1 MKPKCHFSESFLHR
15 QGGKL
20 WAWLQGSVEERIME
34 IIKQRKA
41 GQQPGS
47 RQEAEKEPQ
56 KFKRNQ
62 QDMTSSLKADRQ
74 NLRTAELEHLFRVG
88 ISSDIILSR
97 RTA

>member
-47 RQEAEKEPQ
+47 RQEAEEGAAEVQ
-56 KFKRNQ
+56 EESTGR
-62 QDMTSSLKADRQ
+62 DR
-74 NLRTAELEHLFRVG
+74 LPEGGPPE
-88 ISSDIILSR
+88 SEDC
-97 RTA
+97 